1 MDSGNHW
8 NGASYGRQG
17 YNAYGYAMP
26 QNQDR
31 GMYAAAVVNGAPS
44 NGHVNHQ
51 QPVN

>member
-8 NGASYGRQG
+8 NSASYGRQG